1 MDNNL
6 NLYHIFYTVANC
18 KNISA
23 AAKELYI
30 SQPAISK
37 AISKLEQ
44 NLDTKLFIRNSRG
57 VSLTTEGELLF
68 EQVQTAFSCIKTGE
82 EKVRLAGQLGI
93 GHLSIGVSTTLC
105 KYVLLPYLQEFTQ
118 NNPHIQISISCQSS
132 TETLEALQNGSC
144 DIGLI
149 GYPEGKNNLEYYPVM
164 NIHDVFV
171 TTQNY
176 IDNFKKRGSLTK
188 ASIMDNATFMLLNK
202 ENITRKYVDTH
213 IFSKKME
220 FKNIIEVSNMD
231 LLIEFA
237 KIDLGIACVI
247 KEFISEELK
256 TQQLK
261 ELKILT
267 GIPARKI
274 GFACLPQTKKENP
287 SANIFLEN
295 IIKKETGL
303 II

>member
-1 MDNNL
+1 MDNNNL

-132 TETLEALQNGSC
+132 TETLEALQNGNV

-176 IDNFKKRGSLTK
+176 IDNFKKRGALNKT
-188 ASIMDNATFMLLNK
+188 SIMDNATFMLLNK
-202 ENITRKYVDTH
+202 ENITRKY
-213 IFSKKME
+213 
-220 FKNIIEVSNMD
+220 
-231 LLIEFA
+231 
-237 KIDLGIACVI
+237 IDSHM
-247 KEFISEELK
+247 FISGTSNSNTTLCK
-256 TQQLK
+256 R
-261 ELKILT
+261 I
-267 GIPARKI
+267 
-274 GFACLPQTKKENP
+274 
-287 SANIFLEN
+287 
-295 IIKKETGL
+295 
-303 II
+303 

>member
-6 NLYHIFYTVANC
+6 NLYHIFFTVATC

-44 NLDTKLFIRNSRG
+44 NLDTKLFVRNSRG

-68 EQVQTAFSCIKTGE
+68 EQVQLAFSFIKNGE
-82 EKVRLAGQLGI
+82 EKVRLANELGI

-132 TETLEALQNGSC
+132 TETLEALQNGKV

-149 GYPEGKNNLEYYPVM
+149 GYPDSKNNLEYYPVM
-164 NIHDVFV
+164 DIHDVFV

-176 IDNFKKRGSLTK
+176 IDNFKKRGVLNKT
-188 ASIMDNATFMLLNK
+188 SIMDNATFMLLNK
-202 ENITRKYVDTH
+202 ENITRKYIDTH
-213 IFSKKME
+213 LFSKKME
-220 FKNIIEVSNMD
+220 FKNVIDVSNMD
-231 LLIEFA
+231 LLIDFA

-247 KEFISEELK
+247 KEFITDELK
-256 TQQLK
+256 NQQLK
-261 ELKILT
+261 ELKLFS
-267 GIPARKI
+267 GVPARKI
-274 GFACLPQTKKENP
+274 GFACLPQIKKENP
-287 SANIFLEN
+287 SAKIFLEN
-295 IIKKETGL
+295 IAKKETGL
-303 II
+303 I